1 MRPRLTHSFR
11 RLVKLSFQSLHRNL
25 LLTVATTIMMG
36 LILFIFN
43 VIMALNILTQN
54 SLDELTKKVD
64 LIVYLT
70 EEADLYEITQLVDEI
85 QINPN
90 VVDIQYTS
98 KETALENFM
107 SEYPDQSDPFTK
119 YNLENPF
126 PGSLKIV
133 TSDPSQH
140 QEVLDQISGS
150 SYGELMLSTE
160 STKENQEIVERLLNV
175 TNFTKKLIF
184 GVVISF
190 LIGSL
195 MMGLNAIHLSIY
207 TRKTEIQIMQL
218 VGARPL
224 MIYAPFLIEGALY
237 SLLALLFSG
246 ILLAL
251 FLKGTALLPYL
262 QFASTSTPFVLAGI
276 ETLASILV
284 GLSAST
290 LAVNLYLKRS
300 LILDHA

>member
-1 MRPRLTHSFR
+1 MRPRLAHSFR
-11 RLVKLSFQSLHRNL
+11 RLVELSFQSLHRNL

-54 SLDELTKKVD
+54 SLDELAKKVD

-70 EEADLYEITQLVDEI
+70 EDATLYEVTQLVNEI
-85 QINPN
+85 QGNPN
-90 VVDIQYTS
+90 VVDIEYTS
-98 KETALENFM
+98 KDTALENFM
-107 SEYPDQSDPFTK
+107 AEYPDQSDPFTK

-126 PGSLKIV
+126 PGSLRIV
-133 TSDPSQH
+133 TNDPSQH
-140 QEVLDQISGS
+140 QEVLDQITGS
-150 SYGELMLSTE
+150 SYSELMLSTE

-175 TNFTKKLIF
+175 TDFTRKLIL

-195 MMGLNAIHLSIY
+195 VMGMNAIHLSIY

-224 MIYAPFLIEGALY
+224 MIYAPFLLEGAVY
-237 SLLALLFSG
+237 SLFALLFSG
-246 ILLAL
+246 VLLIL
-251 FLKGTALLPYL
+251 FLKGTELLPYL
-262 QFASTSTPFVLAGI
+262 QFESVSTPLLLAGA
-276 ETLASILV
+276 EALLCILV
-284 GLSAST
+284 GISAST
-290 LAVNLYLKRS
+290 LAVKLYLKRS

>member
-1 MRPRLTHSFR
+1 MRPRLAHSFR
-11 RLVKLSFQSLHRNL
+11 RLVQLSFQSLHRNL

-54 SLDELTKKVD
+54 SLDELAKKVD

-70 EEADLYEITQLVDEI
+70 EDASLYEVTQLVNEI
-85 QINPN
+85 QGNPN
-90 VVDIQYTS
+90 VVDIEYTS
-98 KETALENFM
+98 KDTALENFM
-107 SEYPDQSDPFTK
+107 AQYPDQSDPFTK

-126 PGSLKIV
+126 PGSLRIV

-140 QEVLDQISGS
+140 QEVLDQITGS
-150 SYGELMLSTE
+150 SYSDLMLSTE

-175 TNFTKKLIF
+175 TDFTRKLIL

-195 MMGLNAIHLSIY
+195 VMGMNAIHLSIY

-224 MIYAPFLIEGALY
+224 MIYAPFLLEGAVY
-237 SLLALLFSG
+237 SLFALMFSG
-246 ILLAL
+246 VLLIL
-251 FLKGTALLPYL
+251 FLKGTELLPYL
-262 QFASTSTPFVLAGI
+262 QFESAGTPLLLAGAEALLCI
-276 ETLASILV
+276 FV
-284 GLSAST
+284 GISAST
-290 LAVNLYLKRS
+290 LAVKLYLKRS

>member
-1 MRPRLTHSFR
+1 MRPRFTHSFR

-25 LLTVATTIMMG
+25 LLTIATTIMMG

-54 SLDELTKKVD
+54 SLDELAKKVD

-70 EEADLYEITQLVDEI
+70 EETSLYEVTQLVDEI
-85 QINPN
+85 QNNPN
-90 VVDIQYTS
+90 VLDIEYTS
-98 KETALENFM
+98 KETALDNFM
-107 SEYPDQSDPFTK
+107 AQYPDQSDPFTK

-126 PGSLKIV
+126 PGSLRIV
-133 TSDPSQH
+133 TTDPSQH

-150 SYGELMLSTE
+150 DYGKLMLSTE

-175 TNFTKKLIF
+175 TDFTKKLIL

-195 MMGLNAIHLSIY
+195 LMGLNAIHLSIY

-224 MIYAPFLIEGALY
+224 MIYAPFLLEGVLY

-251 FLKGTALLPYL
+251 FLKGTDLLPYL
-262 QFASTSTPFVLAGI
+262 HFGSTSTPFIWAGV
-276 ETLASILV
+276 ETFLCILL